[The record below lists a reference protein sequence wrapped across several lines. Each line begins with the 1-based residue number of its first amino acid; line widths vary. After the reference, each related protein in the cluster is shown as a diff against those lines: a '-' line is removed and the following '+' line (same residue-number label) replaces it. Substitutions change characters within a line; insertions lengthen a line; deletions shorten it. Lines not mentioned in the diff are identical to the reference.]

1 MVFRALRERAR
12 RASCQLDGQGALR
25 FKLYALRSTVY
36 ELVLK
41 LSSFSFSLVCI
52 LTLVL
57 YNTSSSYELCIRLEL
72 EYELVVH
79 LRADLSSDYPEIFL
93 TILQDRRTYISYHIR
108 RKEWIPPTYAY
119 FIHASLMHTL
129 ASMHTVCILC
139 ILRMDI
145 MHTPRVV
152 CRVHARTCSTS
163 SCYI

>member
-1 MVFRALRERAR
+1 MAPRVWERDSKELMLTWYFARFASERDGPAASWTDRGLYAL
-12 RASCQLDGQGALR
+12 SSM
-25 FKLYALRSTVY
+25 LYALRSTVY

-108 RKEWIPPTYAY
+108 RKE
-119 FIHASLMHTL
+119 
-129 ASMHTVCILC
+129 
-139 ILRMDI
+139 
-145 MHTPRVV
+145 
-152 CRVHARTCSTS
+152 
-163 SCYI
+163 

>member
-52 LTLVL
+52 LLSYFIIQAPPTSYAYDSNQRSSFTSRSVFRLPGDISH
-57 YNTSSSYELCIRLEL
+57 NTSRSKNIHLVPHQKKRMNSSY
-72 EYELVVH
+72 
-79 LRADLSSDYPEIFL
+79 
-93 TILQDRRTYISYHIR
+93 
-108 RKEWIPPTYAY
+108 
-119 FIHASLMHTL
+119 
-129 ASMHTVCILC
+129 VCILHSCFLDAYSRLQLVC
-139 ILRMDI
+139 ILYAYYAYYVWI
-145 MHTPRVV
+145 LCTLARVV